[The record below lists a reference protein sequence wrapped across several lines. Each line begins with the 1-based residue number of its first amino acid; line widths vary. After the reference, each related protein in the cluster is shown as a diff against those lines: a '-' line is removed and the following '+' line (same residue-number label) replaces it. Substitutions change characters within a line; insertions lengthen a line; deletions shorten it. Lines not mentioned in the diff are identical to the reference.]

1 MQGSNLYRGGIAQS
15 NCTQKYIF
23 LFLFLYIFLGT
34 RMFEKQ
40 YIHIVGEFSDIG
52 VAIAMMRS
60 NENTA
65 MAFSST
71 ITRLR

>member
-1 MQGSNLYRGGIAQS
+1 
-15 NCTQKYIF
+15 
-23 LFLFLYIFLGT
+23 
-34 RMFEKQ
+34 MFEKQ